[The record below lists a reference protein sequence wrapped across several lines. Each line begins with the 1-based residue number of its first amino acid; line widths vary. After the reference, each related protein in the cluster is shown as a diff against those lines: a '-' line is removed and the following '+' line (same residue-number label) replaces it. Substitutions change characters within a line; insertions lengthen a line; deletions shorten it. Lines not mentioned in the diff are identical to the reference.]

1 MSKLRATKCRGTK
14 ERGEDRERLRG
25 PWARPWKKDRRAII
39 REIFRIR
46 KRRDG
51 QSPRN
56 LSSFPERRT
65 KRRLQGGPDRSGSE
79 RLDNYRKLHTDP
91 PVRSSDVILRKLE
104 NDLDRERDE
113 RATLAIWSTIHA
125 YVRAREGERER
136 EREKDDG
143 GEERGRRERER
154 SGCTPSRTVTGR
166 LSWLLRKQTKERN
179 EGTSALG
186 GLAPLFMGHCICW
199 PRVTLRERASERANA
214 TCVVPPYVRL
224 CIRFTTC

>member
-1 MSKLRATKCRGTK
+1 VSR
-14 ERGEDRERLRG
+14 
-25 PWARPWKKDRRAII
+25 RPWKKDRRAII

-46 KRRDG
+46 ERRDG

-65 KRRLQGGPDRSGSE
+65 KRRLQEGPDRSGSE

-104 NDLDRERDE
+104 NDLDRERRASHSCDLIHYIRVRIRGRE
-113 RATLAIWSTIHA
+113 REAGE
-125 YVRAREGERER
+125 RKRERER
-136 EREKDDG
+136 EREKG
-143 GEERGRRERER
+143 G
-154 SGCTPSRTVTGR
+154 SACTPSRTVTGR

-199 PRVTLRERASERANA
+199 PRITLRERASKRD
-214 TCVVPPYVRL
+214 L
-224 CIRFTTC
+224 CGPTLRPTLHSIHYLLMVAALALGCPDPVSLI